1 MIPPEPIRAKS
12 EVPRQIFLHQEF
24 CKLGS
29 VIFVSPSVS
38 PTRFVPVARQGAISI
53 ALYSLDFFGT
63 PNRIRTCDLLIKSQL
78 LYQLSYGR
86 AEPVT

>member
-1 MIPPEPIRAKS
+1 MA
-12 EVPRQIFLHQEF
+12 
-24 CKLGS
+24 C
-29 VIFVSPSVS
+29 
-38 PTRFVPVARQGAISI
+38 GAMTILWGI
-53 ALYSLDFFGT
+53 IKKNGT